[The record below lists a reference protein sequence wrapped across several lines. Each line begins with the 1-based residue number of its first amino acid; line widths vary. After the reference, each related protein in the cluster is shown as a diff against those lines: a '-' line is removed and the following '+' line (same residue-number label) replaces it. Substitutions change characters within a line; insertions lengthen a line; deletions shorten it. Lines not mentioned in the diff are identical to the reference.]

1 MTRFFNS
8 LKTKLTVSFILLILL
23 ISGMAYLYTFNQT
36 KKALKEQMRCELIS
50 VASAA
55 ASAIDGDLHQR
66 IMPGGEQGPEF
77 QKVASLLSLIRKN
90 NPKITYIY
98 TMRKTAGGA
107 AFVVDP
113 DPEEPAAIGQDYD
126 EVNDEMLAGFEK
138 PSADNEFVTDQWGTF
153 LSGYAPIKDSLGNP
167 VGLVGVDMSSR
178 EVIARQEFIGRT
190 IYLIIGLAVLF
201 AGMIILL
208 FSATIIRDVNRL
220 NSIANRISMGDMEVR
235 MDVRR
240 HDEIGDLA
248 ESFGRMVAS
257 LKIMMAEHHEKDE
270 NAERGK

>member
-1 MTRFFNS
+1 MTKFFHS

-36 KKALKEQMRCELIS
+36 KRALKEQMRCELMS
-50 VASAA
+50 VASSV
-55 ASAIDGDLHQR
+55 ASAIDGDLHNR
-66 IMPGGEQGPEF
+66 IGPGGQQSPEF
-77 QKVASLLSLIRKN
+77 LAVADLLTRVKKN
-90 NPKITYIY
+90 NPKITYLY
-98 TMRKTAGGA
+98 TMRQDGQGA
-107 AFVVDP
+107 YFVVDP
-113 DPEEPAAIGQDYD
+113 DPEEPAQIGEAYED
-126 EVNDEMLAGFEK
+126 VNQEMLAGFRE
-138 PSADNEFVTDQWGTF
+138 PSADLDFVTDKWGTF
-153 LSGYAPIKDSLGNP
+153 LSGYAPIRDSLGNS
-167 VGLVGVDMSSR
+167 VGLVGVDMDSR
-178 EVIARQEFIGRT
+178 MVIARQEFIGRT

-220 NSIANRISMGDMEVR
+220 NSIAKRISLGDMEVR

-257 LKIMMAEHHEKDE
+257 LKIMMAEHQENSEKTE
-270 NAERGK
+270 QGK